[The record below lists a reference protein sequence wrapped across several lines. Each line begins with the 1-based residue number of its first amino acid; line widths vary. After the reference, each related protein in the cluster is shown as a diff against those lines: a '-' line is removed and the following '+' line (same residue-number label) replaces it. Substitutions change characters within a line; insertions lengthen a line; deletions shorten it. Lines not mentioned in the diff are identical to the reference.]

1 MPEQIENRMV
11 VDSEW
16 DDKSNY
22 IPSLRC
28 DCGSDI
34 PFGEKYWSI
43 NGRIYCSECVNEAIE
58 DFLFEHRKVV
68 M

>member
-16 DDKSNY
+16 ENNISP
-22 IPSLRC
+22 IPSVKC
-28 DCGSDI
+28 DCGNIVEQGGIYYFVD
-34 PFGEKYWSI
+34 
-43 NGRIYCSECVNEAIE
+43 GRIYCSECVNEAIE